1 MAKITIADVSG
12 GYNLQTDV
20 NARFQQVEDVLNDHV
35 LWRTAVTGEAN
46 NMDHDIDMNNNDVM
60 NVMNMDATN
69 IVSEGEDIIA
79 AVEAAELAAT
89 QQASAAYDSQVAAA
103 ASAVT
108 ANNGIDTIAASEAA
122 AAQSATDSETSHQS
136 AVNAYNQS
144 IVQVSLAEDEV
155 DKAAVQVG
163 LAADQ
168 VQLANDQ
175 VQLAGAQTTLCQTAA
190 GTASSDA
197 VIAANGAFQV
207 NQAEARIN
215 NAIAVLDTNG
225 VIGTGDD
232 DAVSNA
238 NLQIE
243 LDNLDTGGAG
253 GDTNLFMNGS
263 FQVNEDG
270 IKKQLANSPSTV
282 RASSR
287 WYVESGGSSGRA
299 TFSITGS
306 SNVLNQ
312 LSGRKNTVQTELA
325 ITNSMDTVNGYA
337 LLYQRIPNVEDIC
350 LPRSDMGTRKLVV
363 SFKGNSASNHPVKVR
378 ASFNYGVGGSAGT
391 QHDTTATAVTS
402 TWGLH
407 QAVIDL
413 PNLQVTSVKEGNYM
427 QLELWFAGGSA
438 VGAGMSVLG
447 TSNRELYIGDMKCEI
462 SDEDTP
468 VATPFIQPEL
478 RETEERCKYY
488 FERIGGDATVS
499 VVVGAGLGY
508 SSSYPQCRGVMNFAP
523 KRAAP
528 TTSVNGVAESI
539 TGSSV
544 FGEVH
549 DVVITGVNLANKQG
563 RGYVSFGSAIET
575 LPQTDSY
582 ILRTKVGTENYID
595 IDAEL

>member
-12 GYNLQTDV
+12 GYNLQQDV
-20 NARFQQVEDVLNDHV
+20 NARFQQVEDALNTNV
-35 LWRTAVTGEAN
+35 LWRTAVMGESN
-46 NMDHDIDMNNNDVM
+46 NMDHDIDMDNNDVM
-60 NVMNMDATN
+60 NVMNMEATN
-69 IVSEGEDIIA
+69 IVSGGIDIIA
-79 AVEAAELAAT
+79 QVEAAELAAT
-89 QQASAAYDSQVAAA
+89 QQASSAADSAIAAA

-108 ANNGIDTIAASEAA
+108 ANNGIATIGVSEAA
-122 AAQSATDSETSHQS
+122 AAQSAIDSEASNQS
-136 AVNAYNQS
+136 AINAYNQS
-144 IVQVSLAEDEV
+144 IIQVGLAEDEV
-155 DKAAVQVG
+155 AKCVVQVG
-163 LAADQ
+163 LAADE

-190 GTASSDA
+190 GTASADA
-197 VIAANGAFQV
+197 IIAANGAFQV
-207 NQAEARIN
+207 NAAETRIN
-215 NAIAVLDTNG
+215 NAIAVLDMTG
-225 VIGTGDD
+225 IIGPGDD

-243 LDNLDTGGAG
+243 LDNLDTGPG

-306 SNVLNQ
+306 SNVLNL

-337 LLYQRIPNVEDIC
+337 MLYQRIPNVEDIC
-350 LPRSDMGTRKLVV
+350 LPRSDMGTRNLVV
-363 SFKGNSASNHPVKVR
+363 SFKGNSPYNLPVKVR
-378 ASFNYGVGGSAGT
+378 VTMNYGVGGGAPT
-391 QHDTTATAVTS
+391 VHDTTVTALTS
-402 TWGLH
+402 TWEEH
-407 QAVIDL
+407 QAVVEL
-413 PNLQVTSVKEGNYM
+413 PNLQVTTVKEGNFM
-427 QLELWFAGGSA
+427 QVELWFGGGSA
-438 VGAGMSVLG
+438 LGSGFSALG

-462 SDEDTP
+462 SDEVAP
-468 VATPFIQPEL
+468 VATAFIQPEL

-488 FERIGGDATVS
+488 FERLGGDATVS

-508 SSSYPQCRGVMNFAP
+508 SSSYPQCRADMRYAP
-523 KRAAP
+523 KRVAP
-528 TTSVNGVAESI
+528 TTTINGVAESI

-549 DVVITGVNLANKQG
+549 DVIITDVNLVNKQG

-575 LPQTDSY
+575 LPQTDAY